1 MTETDLPTLDDY
13 AHCTLCPRRCGA
25 NRLAGQ
31 TGFCRQTAELRIGA
45 IVAHRGEEPCI
56 TGTHGSG
63 TIFFT
68 GCPCGCFF
76 CQNHQLS
83 QLNIGRVHDE
93 DALHAEREQ
102 VADWINQILL
112 HNLRNNIRFCAQCG
126 AALPLHYKGRLCNA
140 CFRKIH
146 AAAAGRRKR

>member
-1 MTETDLPTLDDY
+1 MEQHCRKLDLY
-13 AHCTLCPRRCGA
+13 FSFSRAFECG
-25 NRLAGQ
+25 
-31 TGFCRQTAELRIGA
+31 
-45 IVAHRGEEPCI
+45 V
-56 TGTHGSG
+56 
-63 TIFFT
+63 
-68 GCPCGCFF
+68 
-76 CQNHQLS
+76 
-83 QLNIGRVHDE
+83 DE